1 MTLLKL
7 PATIGAVLA
16 LVIGIVGVS
25 AASARASET
34 FGIETFE
41 NSILNQEGLPAAQ
54 AGSHPYA
61 MTTTIVFNHHY
72 NEEYKDRN
80 GGNGEL
86 PDGDPK
92 SLEVNLPAGLI
103 VNPTATEKR
112 CTENEIE
119 NTECPRAAAVGVA
132 TVDTSGSLGEQ
143 RAPVYTMVTPP
154 GVPGEF
160 AFNVTGVGVIVHIV
174 GKVRTGTD
182 YGLSAD
188 VMDIT
193 QKAAFYGA
201 KLTLWGNPSDESH
214 DKERGE
220 CGSSTGPGGSC
231 PVARTGGPFLTLPSS
246 CTGTLTATMRAQS
259 WQEPNWT
266 PLQQSSPAM
275 HAVEGCGLL
284 SFGPSLTAQPIG
296 AQPGVPPA
304 DSPSGL
310 SVNLQVP
317 QEERLTGLATA
328 NLKNTVV
335 TLPAGMA
342 VSPSAANGLGACS
355 EAEIGLHNA
364 EEPSCPDDSKVAEAE
379 IVTPLLEA
387 PLKGSVYLAQQG
399 NAGPA
404 QGSNPFS
411 SLLAIYLV
419 AEGSG
424 ALIKLAGH
432 VEADPSTGQL
442 TTTFE
447 NNPQLPFSELKLSF
461 FTGPRAP
468 LVSPPACGTYTTT
481 TQLTP
486 WSAPFSGPPATPQD
500 SFTLASGCGG
510 GFAPSFTA
518 GMESSQAGAFS
529 PFSVTF
535 SRQDGEQRLG
545 GVQVTTPPGLL
556 GALKSVVQCPE
567 PQASAGACGPESLIG
582 ETTVAAG
589 PGEDPYWVKGG
600 RVYLTGP
607 YKGAPFGLSI
617 VVPAIA
623 GPFNLGNVIVRAAI
637 TVDPHTAQV
646 TVTSDPLPSILQGI
660 PLDLRTVNVTVD
672 RPGFMFNPTN
682 CSPLTA
688 AATIASTGG
697 ASAAVSSPFHVTN
710 CAALAFKP
718 SFTVS
723 TQAKTSKANGA
734 SLDVK
739 VISGSGQAN
748 IAKVDVTLPEQLPSR
763 LTTLQKACTEAQF
776 AANPAGCPAG
786 SFVGVATAVTPVLNV
801 PLTGP
806 AILLSHGGA
815 AFPDLV
821 LILQGQG
828 VTIELTGNT
837 DIKKGITYSRF
848 ETVPDAP
855 FSTFELKLPEGPHSI
870 LGAYL
875 PAKAN
880 GSVCGQGLVM
890 PTTITAQDGAV
901 VTQTTKIAVTGCASD
916 PKPLTRAQRLAKAL
930 RACRG
935 KRDGKQRA
943 SCESQARNRYGT
955 KAKKPN
961 RRGGR

>member
-1 MTLLKL
+1 MSVKFLEL

-16 LVIGIVGVS
+16 LVIGIIGVS

-41 NSILNQEGLPAAQ
+41 NSIVNQEGLPAAQ

-72 NEEYKDRN
+72 DKKLFEEE
-80 GGNGEL
+80 GGGTAEV

-92 SLEVNLPAGLI
+92 SLEVNLPAGVI
-103 VNPTATEKR
+103 VNPAATEVR
-112 CTENEIE
+112 CTEAELEI
-119 NTECPRAAAVGVA
+119 TGGCPTASAVGIVTIYNATALGLPGGVLRAA
-132 TVDTSGSLGEQ
+132 
-143 RAPVYTMVTPP
+143 VYNMVPEP
-154 GVPGEF
+154 GVPGEL
-160 AFNVTGVGVIVHIV
+160 AFDVSGDGVIAHIV
-174 GKVRTGTD
+174 GRVRTGAD

-188 VMDIT
+188 VSEIT
-193 QKAAFYGA
+193 QKLPITATT
-201 KLTLWGNPSDESH
+201 LTLWGNPSDESH
-214 DKERGE
+214 DAERGE
-220 CGSSTGPGGSC
+220 CYIPGHVGNC
-231 PVARTGGPFLTLPSS
+231 PVPRTGRPFLTLPSS
-246 CTGTLTATMRAQS
+246 CTGTLTATIRAQS
-259 WQEPNWT
+259 WQEPDTWT
-266 PLQQSSPAM
+266 PLQQSSPAI

-284 SFGPSLTAQPIG
+284 AFGPSLQAQPIG

-304 DSPSGL
+304 DSPAGL
-310 SVNLQVP
+310 SVDLRVP
-317 QEERLTGLATA
+317 QEESLTGLASA
-328 NLKNTVV
+328 NLKKTVV

-342 VSPSAANGLGACS
+342 VSPSAANGLGACT
-355 EAEIGLHNA
+355 EEEIGLHNA
-364 EEPSCPDDSKVAEAE
+364 QKPSCPDDSKVAEAE

-411 SLLAIYLV
+411 SLLALYLV

-424 ALIKLAGH
+424 ALVKLAGH

-468 LVSPPACGTYTTT
+468 LVTPPACGTYTTT

-510 GFAPSFTA
+510 GFAPFFTA

-529 PFSVTF
+529 PFTLTF

-545 GVQVTTPPGLL
+545 GAQVTMPPGLL
-556 GALKSVVQCPE
+556 GMLKSVVECPE
-567 PQASAGACGPESLIG
+567 PQASEGACGPESLIG

-589 PGEDPYWVKGG
+589 PGEDPFWVKGG

-607 YKGAPFGLSI
+607 YRGAPFGLSI
-617 VVPAIA
+617 VVPAVA
-623 GPFNLGNVIVRAAI
+623 GPFNLGTEIVRAAI
-637 TVDPHTAQV
+637 TVNPYTAQV
-646 TVTSDPLPSILQGI
+646 TVTSDPLPTILQGI
-660 PLDLRTVNVTVD
+660 PFDLRTVNVTVN

-682 CSPLTA
+682 CSALSVTG
-688 AATIASTGG
+688 TIASTAG
-697 ASAAVSSPFHVTN
+697 ASGGVSNPFHATN

-739 VISGSGQAN
+739 VTSGSGQAN
-748 IAKVDVTLPEQLPSR
+748 IAKVDVTLPKALPSR

-786 SFVGVATAVTPVLNV
+786 SLVGVATAVTPVLNV

-806 AILLSHGGA
+806 AILVSHGGA

-821 LILQGQG
+821 LVLQGQG
-828 VTIELTGNT
+828 TTIELTGNT
-837 DIKKGITYSRF
+837 DIEKGITYSRF

-855 FSTFELKLPEGPHSI
+855 ISNFELKLLEGPHSI
-870 LGAYL
+870 LAAYL

-880 GSVCGQGLVM
+880 GSMCGQALTM
-890 PTTITAQDGAV
+890 PTTITSQDGAV
-901 VTQTTKIAVTGCASD
+901 LTQTTKIAVTGC
-916 PKPLTRAQRLAKAL
+916 PKKHV
-930 RACRG
+930 
-935 KRDGKQRA
+935 
-943 SCESQARNRYGT
+943 
-955 KAKKPN
+955 AKK
-961 RRGGR
+961 GGKKKG

>member
-7 PATIGAVLA
+7 PATIGVALA
-16 LVIGIVGVS
+16 LVVGMMGVS

-41 NSILNQEGLPAAQ
+41 NSIVTQEGLPAAQ

-61 MTTTIVFNHHY
+61 MTTTIVFDHHY
-72 NEEYKDRN
+72 SEEYKEGE

-92 SLEVNLPAGLI
+92 NIEVNLPAGLI
-103 VNPTATEKR
+103 VNPTATEAR
-112 CTENEIE
+112 CTEAEIE
-119 NTECPRAAAVGVA
+119 ISGECPGAAAVGGA
-132 TVDTSGSLGEQ
+132 TVDFSGGFGEQ
-143 RAPVYTMVTPP
+143 SATVYNMVPTAP
-154 GVPGEF
+154 GVPGEL
-160 AFNVTGVGVIVHIV
+160 AFDVTGVGIIVHIV
-174 GKVRTGTD
+174 GKVRTGGD

-188 VMDIT
+188 IPDIS

-201 KLTLWGNPSDESH
+201 KLTLWGNPSGAGH
-214 DKERGE
+214 GR
-220 CGSSTGPGGSC
+220 
-231 PVARTGGPFLTLPSS
+231 PFLTLPSS
-246 CTGTLTATMRAQS
+246 CAGTLTATMRAQS
-259 WQEPNWT
+259 WQEPNTWT

-284 SFGPSLTAQPIG
+284 AFGPSLRVQPIG
-296 AQPGVPPA
+296 VQPGIPLA

-310 SVNLQVP
+310 SFDLQVP
-317 QEERLTGLATA
+317 QEESLTGLASA
-328 NLKNTVV
+328 NLKDTVV

-355 EAEIGLHNA
+355 EEEIGLHNA
-364 EEPSCPDDSKVAEAE
+364 EKPSCPDDSKVAEAE
-379 IVTPLLEA
+379 ILTPLLEA

-399 NAGPA
+399 DAGPA
-404 QGSNPFS
+404 QGSNPFG
-411 SLLAIYLV
+411 SLLALYLV

-424 ALIKLAGH
+424 ALVKLAGH

-461 FTGPRAP
+461 FTGARAP
-468 LVSPPACGTYTTT
+468 LVTPPACGTYTTT

-500 SFTLASGCGG
+500 SFTVASGCDG

-518 GMESSQAGAFS
+518 GMESDQAGAFS
-529 PFSVTF
+529 PFTLTF
-535 SRQDGEQRLG
+535 SRQDGEQRLA

-556 GALKSVVQCPE
+556 GVLKSVVQCPE
-567 PQASAGACGPESLIG
+567 PQASEGACGPESLIG

-589 PGEDPYWVKGG
+589 PGEDPFWVKGG

-607 YKGAPFGLSI
+607 YRGAPFGLSI

-623 GPFNLGNVIVRAAI
+623 GPFNLGDVIVRAAI
-637 TVDPHTAQV
+637 NVDPNTAQI

-660 PLDLRTVNVTVD
+660 PLDLRTINVTAD

-682 CSPLTA
+682 CSPLSV
-688 AATIASTGG
+688 AATITTIGD

-739 VISGSGQAN
+739 VVSGSGQAN
-748 IAKVDVTLPEQLPSR
+748 IAKVDVSLPKQLPSR
-763 LTTLQKACTEAQF
+763 LTTLQKACAEAQF

-786 SFVGVATAVTPVLNV
+786 SFVGVATAVTPILSV

-806 AILLSHGGA
+806 AILVSHGGA

-837 DIKKGITYSRF
+837 DIKNGITYSKF

-855 FSTFELKLPEGPHSI
+855 VSTFELKLPEGPNSI
-870 LGAYL
+870 LGTNL

-880 GSVCGQGLVM
+880 YSMCGQTLTM
-890 PTTITAQDGAV
+890 PTTITGQDGAA
-901 VTQTTKIAVTGCASD
+901 VTQTTKIAVTGCVSD
-916 PKPLTRAQRLAKAL
+916 PKPLTRAQELAKAL
-930 RACRG
+930 KACKG
-935 KRDGKQRA
+935 KRDRKRRS

-955 KAKKPN
+955 KAGKSN